1 MRKHFSMI
9 YSDDFYLR
17 NLILILVCG
26 KNIFRIGILSDTIY
40 RYRIS
45 DDLHWSSARIFQP
58 EYYGDGSQDAFP
70 ASYHLPGDLFQHCAY
85 NQCDGKY
92 ADGYSVSGWNVP
104 VWYCTQSDP
113 CSLWTVILAYLLLR
127 ISVWWISY
135 ASALC
140 ISGNVDS

>member
-1 MRKHFSMI
+1 MEGWLCAVGPDHCIHSSFHKQCEWI
-9 YSDDFYLR
+9 YLPVFWQKNRLLSWTSDEKIR
-17 NLILILVCG
+17 NVSG

-104 VWYCTQSDP
+104 VWY
-113 CSLWTVILAYLLLR
+113 
-127 ISVWWISY
+127 SV
-135 ASALC
+135 
-140 ISGNVDS
+140 